1 MAKITLKN
9 LSELKKYVDA
19 KVKESLQKDEK
30 IKEVVVDEM
39 IQSIEENVYSQYT
52 PRMYTRQEDQG
63 GLTDP
68 QNFKAEPTQDGI
80 AIYSTREGTDR
91 NGNDV
96 YVAEIIQG
104 YAPYSIPDKWGYG
117 YEEPRYFVEPARE
130 KLRQNG
136 RHVEALRESLQSKGI
151 DIK

>member
-30 IKEVVVDEM
+30 IKDVVVDEM

-52 PRMYTRQEDQG
+52 PRMYERQKDDG

-68 QNFKAEPTQDGI
+68 SNFKVEPTEDGV

-91 NGNDV
+91 LGNDV
-96 YVAEIIQG
+96 YVAEIIEG

-117 YEEPRYFVEPARE
+117 YEEPRHFVEPARE

-136 RHVEALRESLQSKGI
+136 KHVDALKESLKNKGL
-151 DIK
+151 DVK